1 MTIVRTS
8 KVIKNRPLI
17 ELSNVSRSFELHREK
32 RRSFQ
37 ESFIKIFQGRHEP
50 AEQFW
55 PLRNISL
62 AVYPGDCIGVI
73 GVNGSGKST
82 LLKLVTGIL
91 PPTSGDIA
99 VHGRVSSLLELG
111 AGFHPELTGRENIYL
126 NGSIYGMTRKEMD
139 KRLDRIVE
147 YAELGDFIDTPI
159 KHYSSGMY
167 VRLGFS
173 VAIHT
178 DPDIMLVDEVLAVG
192 DLSFQRKCMRS
203 ISEFRRRGGTML
215 IVSHDLYT
223 MQTIC
228 DRLLWI
234 EEGVVREEGTAIDVA
249 MAYQAFHMEREEE
262 RRRQEE
268 ERRLEE
274 EMSKQTEEASGEAG
288 ALEDAEQAVTTAA
301 DAASESEET
310 ESEDVVEQSE
320 DKLNNR
326 YRWGTGRVR
335 ITQVEF
341 RDQEEIFRTAFRYQE
356 EMSIV
361 LHYEAKE
368 RIEKP
373 IFGLAIYHQHGA
385 HLCGPNTRFGGV
397 DIPFIEG
404 HGLIRYRIPGLPFIS
419 GTYLVTV
426 AVINQSDT
434 ETYDYRD
441 RVAEFEMYPGTSDE
455 HYGLLNLGGS
465 WMVGPQL
472 GQKDRLD
479 KSPIPSLPSD
489 EGQGQPVLVS
499 HKDDP
504 SVEQYDKEVVA

>member
-1 MTIVRTS
+1 MTIVRTN

-17 ELSNVSRSFELHREK
+17 ELRNVSRSFELHREK
-32 RRSFQ
+32 HRSFQ
-37 ESFIKIFQGRHEP
+37 ESFIRLFQRNRGQ

-55 PLRNISL
+55 PLRNVSL
-62 AVYPGDCIGVI
+62 SVYPGDCIGVI

-126 NGSIYGMTRKEMD
+126 NGSIYGMTRRDMD
-139 KRLDRIVE
+139 KRMDDIVE
-147 YAELGDFIDTPI
+147 YAELGEFIDTPI

-178 DPDIMLVDEVLAVG
+178 DPDIMLIDEVLAVG

-203 ISEFRRRGGTML
+203 ISDFRHRGGTML

-234 EEGVVREEGTAIDVA
+234 EDGLVREEGNAMDVA
-249 MAYQAFHMEREEE
+249 IAYQAFHMDREEV

-274 EMSKQTEEASGEAG
+274 EKNKQEEEKNKEGETNQTSELISEDIEAQS
-288 ALEDAEQAVTTAA
+288 DAEA
-301 DAASESEET
+301 EE
-310 ESEDVVEQSE
+310 EDTSK

-326 YRWGTGRVR
+326 YRWGSGRIR
-335 ITQVEF
+335 ITHIEF
-341 RDQEEIFRTAFRYQE
+341 RDKSNLLRNAFRYGE
-356 EMSIV
+356 EMTIV
-361 LHYEAKE
+361 LQYEAKE
-368 RIEKP
+368 FIEKP

-385 HLCGPNTRFGGV
+385 HICGPNTRFGGV
-397 DIPFIEG
+397 DIPFVEG
-404 HGLIRYRIPGLPFIS
+404 KGVVHYRIPALPFIS

-426 AVINQSDT
+426 AVINYNDT
-434 ETYDYRD
+434 ETFDYRD
-441 RVAEFEMYPGTSDE
+441 RVAEFEMYPGTSKE
-455 HYGLLNLGGS
+455 RYGMLNLDGTWLINDS
-465 WMVGPQL
+465 N
-472 GQKDRLD
+472 
-479 KSPIPSLPSD
+479 
-489 EGQGQPVLVS
+489 E
-499 HKDDP
+499 P
-504 SVEQYDKEVVA
+504 SVHQVKAPDEQTWQVLENLPDLV